1 MRRCWTVILMVF
13 VLSLAA
19 FASYSQDFS
28 GEGLPEGFKIVEGD
42 WKVEEGRIVGESP
55 SIAVQGRVVFGP
67 VMDNFVYSVDITF
80 LSAKDNARW
89 CSVFF
94 RASEDGASPYHMF
107 TIRKGS
113 AAQNGTELAFRRPDG
128 QWDVR
133 RKKPYATAFE
143 YNKTY
148 RVTVAV
154 CDDVFLYFIDDELQ
168 FAAIETGYRDEGIFG
183 LHVNGCK
190 VAFDNITIEPY
201 DRKKYKAIEGEAE

>member
-1 MRRCWTVILMVF
+1 MVF

>member
-1 MRRCWTVILMVF
+1 MLMVLL
-13 VLSLAA
+13 LSLVA
-19 FASYSQDFS
+19 FASYNQDFS
-28 GEGLPEGFKIVEGD
+28 GKGLPEGFKIVEGN
-42 WKVEEGRIVGESP
+42 WKVEDGRIIGESP

-67 VMDNFVYSVDITF
+67 EMDNFVYSVDITF
-80 LSAKDNARW
+80 LSAVDNARW
-89 CSVFF
+89 CSIFF
-94 RASEDGASPYHMF
+94 RAPEDGAAPYHMF

-113 AAQNGTELAFRRPDG
+113 NAQNGTELAFRRPDG

-133 RKKPYATAFE
+133 RKTPYYTAFE
-143 YNKTY
+143 YDKTY

-154 CDDVFLYFIDDELQ
+154 YDDIFLYFIDDELQ

-201 DRKKYKAIEGEAE
+201 DRKKYKDFENEAE